1 MNGKL
6 FIISAPSGTGKT
18 SLARAL
24 IANNPDAMM
33 SVSHTTRQ
41 KRAGEVDGVDYFFVD
56 QGEFIK
62 MVSDSVFLEYA
73 QVYGNYYGTSKL
85 SVQEVLAQGMN
96 VLLDIDWQGA
106 RSVREQVPDAVSISI
121 LPPSIEELERRLRC
135 RGSDTEDVIRSRM
148 NQAIDEMKHCHEAD
162 IIVLN
167 DDFNAA
173 LDDLTMILHGQSDN
187 IRALDIN
194 LDQLLGAY
202 EQSSSNSRI
211 G

>member
-24 IANNPDAMM
+24 IANNKDAMM

-56 QGEFIK
+56 QAEFIK
-62 MVSDSVFLEYA
+62 MVGDNVFLEHA

-85 SVQEVLAQGMN
+85 AVQEMLSRGIN

-148 NQAIDEMKHCHEAD
+148 NQAIDEMQHCDEAD
-162 IIVLN
+162 FIVLN

-173 LDDLTMILHGQSDN
+173 LDDLTMILHGQSDS

-194 LDQLLGAY
+194 LAQLLGDFKV
-202 EQSSSNSRI
+202 
-211 G
+211 

>member
-1 MNGKL
+1 
-6 FIISAPSGTGKT
+6 
-18 SLARAL
+18 
-24 IANNPDAMM
+24 MM

-56 QGEFIK
+56 QAEFIK
-62 MVSDSVFLEYA
+62 MVSDNVFLEYA
-73 QVYGNYYGTSKL
+73 EVYGNYYGTSRL
-85 SVQEVLAQGMN
+85 SVQDMLAKGIN
-96 VLLDIDWQGA
+96 VMLDIDWQGA
-106 RSVREQVPDAVSISI
+106 RSVREQVPGAVSISI

-148 NQAIDEMKHCHEAD
+148 NQAIDEMKHCNEAD

-173 LDDLTMILHGQSDN
+173 LADLTMILQGQSDS

-194 LDQLLGAY
+194 LDELLGDY
-202 EQSSSNSRI
+202 EKSQVTQKSVD
-211 G
+211 

>member
-24 IANNPDAMM
+24 IANNADAMM

-41 KRAGEVDGVDYFFVD
+41 KRAGEIDGVDYFFVV
-56 QGEFIK
+56 QSEFIK
-62 MVSDSVFLEYA
+62 MVSDNVFLEYA

-85 SVQEVLAQGMN
+85 TVQETLSKGMN

-106 RSVREQVPDAVSISI
+106 RSVRAQVPDAISISI

-135 RGSDTEDVIRSRM
+135 RGSDSEDVIRSRM
-148 NQAIDEMKHCHEAD
+148 NQAIDEMKHCDEAD
-162 IIVLN
+162 FIVLN

-173 LDDLTMILHGQSDN
+173 LDDLTMILHGQSDS

-194 LDQLLGAY
+194 LDELMGEYDQP
-202 EQSSSNSRI
+202 SS
-211 G
+211 

>member
-1 MNGKL
+1 MKGKL

-24 IANNPDAMM
+24 IANNKDAMM

-41 KRAGEVDGVDYFFVD
+41 KRAGEVEGVDYFFVD
-56 QGEFIK
+56 QKEFIK
-62 MVSDSVFLEYA
+62 MVGDNVFLEHA
-73 QVYGNYYGTSKL
+73 QVYGNYYGTSRLAVEEML
-85 SVQEVLAQGMN
+85 SLGVN

-121 LPPSIEELERRLRC
+121 LPPSIQELERRLRC

-148 NQAIDEMKHCHEAD
+148 NQAIDEMKHCKDAD
-162 IIVLN
+162 FRVLN

-173 LDDLTMILHGQSDN
+173 LDDLTMILHGQSDS

-194 LDQLLGAY
+194 LEQLLGEY
-202 EQSSSNSRI
+202 NPTH
-211 G
+211 

>member
-24 IANNPDAMM
+24 IANNDNAMM

-41 KRAGEVDGVDYFFVD
+41 KRAGEVDGIDYFFVD
-56 QGEFIK
+56 QSEFIK
-62 MVSDSVFLEYA
+62 MVSGNVFLEYA

-85 SVQEVLAQGMN
+85 SVQEMLSKGMN

-106 RSVREQVPDAVSISI
+106 RSVRDQVPDAISISI
-121 LPPSIEELERRLRC
+121 LPPSIDELERRLRC

-148 NQAIDEMKHCHEAD
+148 NQAIDEMKHCDEAD
-162 IIVLN
+162 LIVLN
-167 DDFNAA
+167 DDFNSA
-173 LDDLTMILHGQSDN
+173 LDDLTMILQGQSDS
-187 IRALDIN
+187 IRALDVN
-194 LDQLLGAY
+194 LDELFEEY
-202 EQSSSNSRI
+202 TKSH
-211 G
+211 